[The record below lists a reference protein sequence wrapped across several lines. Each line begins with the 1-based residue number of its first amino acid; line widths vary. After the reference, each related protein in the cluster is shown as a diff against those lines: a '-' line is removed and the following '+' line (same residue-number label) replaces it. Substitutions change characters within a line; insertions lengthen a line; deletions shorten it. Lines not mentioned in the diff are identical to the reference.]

1 MGSKK
6 KNKNQTQKEQPT
18 QPYNCSVPAR
28 NLPKSDLGAVI
39 FGCKGHTIDECF
51 SKLLFGLPF
60 GHFAYVKKVSPGL
73 PLFLFNYSDRKL
85 LGIFEA
91 AGPGKLNIDPYAWT
105 NGTDHETEFPAQ
117 VKIKTFKRCYALK
130 EDQFYPVIAD
140 NYYDQTQ
147 PNYFWFEMD
156 HSQTAKMINLF
167 LSSSLPYARPYHHHK
182 PTSDASCSIPNIYNA
197 PLPYGGKPHNAP
209 TSEALPQNDA
219 HASSEQKTWSS
230 LFKYDTSSDMVNKY
244 ELLKIASSRPTS
256 PLSEHYN
263 GGEWES
269 CTSPSITKSE
279 LHEVCE
285 EEIEGDKESIHP
297 FIEAS
302 GAYSGEW
309 EVEEVE
315 GDADNIQAQEIEGD
329 KESIHPFI
337 EAPGAYSGEW
347 KVEEVGADA
356 DNIQA
361 PEYSVDG
368 SSSTKLN
375 GICAEDSDERYEEPF
390 VEAPDILSML
400 MQEVHILK
408 ERQMKQEE
416 KIQTLEKELVQS
428 RDELQKL
435 RNQHHA
441 LEATPLPSSQQFEG
455 YYCGTPNSSDKMDSH
470 VLVVGGFDGSNWL
483 PFISSYS
490 VLNDRMESLTK
501 MTFSRTYCSVVNL
514 NSEVYVFGGMYGE
527 VWYDTVEAYNPGS
540 NEWCKRPSLNRKK
553 GSLAGASLH
562 GKIFAI
568 GGGNGVHCF
577 SEVEML
583 DLNIGKWLHS
593 KSMIEKRFA
602 TAAAE
607 IKGALYAV
615 GGYDGN
621 AYLKSAER
629 FDPREHTWSKLGD
642 MKARRGCH
650 SLVAYNEKLY
660 ALGGYDGNRLVPS
673 VEVFE
678 PRVGSWTVVDQ
689 MKHCRGNFGAVDIG
703 GKIYVLGGLTNGEDV
718 LDTVECY
725 DGYEWKITNL
735 RGVGKLSFFSSLVL

>member
-60 GHFAYVKKVSPGL
+60 GHFAYVKKV
-73 PLFLFNYSDRKL
+73 
-85 LGIFEA
+85 
-91 AGPGKLNIDPYAWT
+91 
-105 NGTDHETEFPAQ
+105 
-117 VKIKTFKRCYALK
+117 KIKTFKKCYALK

-147 PNYFWFEMD
+147 PHYFWFEMD

-167 LSSSLPYARPYHHHK
+167 LSSSLPYAHPYHHHK
-182 PTSDASCSIPNIYNA
+182 PTTEAICSIPNNIYNA
-197 PLPYGGKPHNAP
+197 PLPYGGKPHSAP

-297 FIEAS
+297 FIEAP
-302 GAYSGEW
+302 GVYSGEW
-309 EVEEVE
+309 EVEEVA
-315 GDADNIQAQEIEGD
+315 GDADNIP
-329 KESIHPFI
+329 SFL
-337 EAPGAYSGEW
+337 
-347 KVEEVGADA
+347 
-356 DNIQA
+356 QA

-368 SSSTKLN
+368 SSSTELN
-375 GICAEDSDERYEEPF
+375 GICAEEDSDERYEEPF
-390 VEAPDILSML
+390 VEAPDILSRL
-400 MQEVHILK
+400 MQEVHLLK

-455 YYCGTPNSSDKMDSH
+455 YYCETLNCSDKMDSH

-483 PFISSYS
+483 PFMSSYS
-490 VLNDRMESLTK
+490 LLNDRMESVTK
-501 MTFSRTYCSVVNL
+501 MTFPRTYCSVVDL

-527 VWYDTVEAYNPGS
+527 VWYDS
-540 NEWCKRPSLNRKK
+540 RS
-553 GSLAGASLH
+553 
-562 GKIFAI
+562 I
-568 GGGNGVHCF
+568 
-577 SEVEML
+577 
-583 DLNIGKWLHS
+583 
-593 KSMIEKRFA
+593 
-602 TAAAE
+602 
-607 IKGALYAV
+607 
-615 GGYDGN
+615 
-621 AYLKSAER
+621 
-629 FDPREHTWSKLGD
+629 
-642 MKARRGCH
+642 
-650 SLVAYNEKLY
+650 
-660 ALGGYDGNRLVPS
+660 
-673 VEVFE
+673 
-678 PRVGSWTVVDQ
+678 
-689 MKHCRGNFGAVDIG
+689 
-703 GKIYVLGGLTNGEDV
+703 
-718 LDTVECY
+718 
-725 DGYEWKITNL
+725 
-735 RGVGKLSFFSSLVL
+735 